1 VADAARIG
9 RRTNPLGECACRSG
23 GRAGSTGRRSGPKP
37 CSSPRRREAQSG
49 SCRERENLSP
59 RCKGRRP
66 RTAGMPIEPGQMDAI
81 PLRFVAGFEGWAAVL
96 AIASWPNP
104 YRCGSSIWSIRRALW
119 QGRCYCGSRNPQR
132 SCPGRIGG
140 GRVARS
146 RLCDGGRESASSA
159 VWRHS
164 AWVDCSSD
172 RRSWL
177 VLAIWRE
184 GAEPAEANLVG
195 LTRKNSF
202 VRTASYDTK
211 SW

>member
-1 VADAARIG
+1 MIGGHQLCYEITPRINAGARRNNLIYKDITF
-9 RRTNPLGECACRSG
+9 RASTMDTWGE
-23 GRAGSTGRRSGPKP
+23 
-37 CSSPRRREAQSG
+37 
-49 SCRERENLSP
+49 
-59 RCKGRRP
+59 
-66 RTAGMPIEPGQMDAI
+66 
-81 PLRFVAGFEGWAAVL
+81 VVAAVSL
-96 AIASWPNP
+96 TCLQIC
-104 YRCGSSIWSIRRALW
+104 YV

-202 VRTASYDTK
+202 VRTASYGTK